1 MIHTSEKYLVGVYDD
16 EEVLLDAV
24 TKVRNSGVKIKDVFT
39 PFPIHGLDDALGY
52 RKTRLPIAAFMF
64 GLTGTCTAITMIS
77 WMLGLDWPMNIG
89 GKPHIPY
96 PDFVPVTFEL
106 TVLFAALGMVFTFLL
121 SNDIG
126 PGKQPKI
133 FDLRS
138 TDDKFVMAVNVAK
151 NKLAPED
158 IERILK
164 NNGATEVNVK
174 LFE

>member
-1 MIHTSEKYLVGVYDD
+1 MVDTNEKYLVGVYDD

-24 TKVRNSGVKIKDVFT
+24 GKVRSSGVRIHDVFT

-52 RKTRLPIAAFMF
+52 RKTRLGIAAFMF
-64 GLTGTCTAITMIS
+64 GITGTATAITMIT
-77 WMLGLDWPMNIG
+77 WMMGFDYPINIG
-89 GKPHIPY
+89 GKDHLPY
-96 PDFVPVTFEL
+96 PDYVPVTFEL
-106 TVLFAALGMVFTFLL
+106 TVLFAALGLVATLLL

-138 TDDKFVMAVNVAK
+138 TDDKFIMAVNVAK

-158 IERILK
+158 IETILRRH
-164 NNGATEVNVK
+164 GASEVNVK
-174 LFE
+174 QFE